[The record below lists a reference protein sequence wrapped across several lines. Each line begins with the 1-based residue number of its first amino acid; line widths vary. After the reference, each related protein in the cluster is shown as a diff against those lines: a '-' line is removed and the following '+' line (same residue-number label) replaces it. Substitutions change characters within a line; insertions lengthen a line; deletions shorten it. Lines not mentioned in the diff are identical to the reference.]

1 MRSKNRRERGEGNA
15 GCLLGLIILALVAF
29 IAYKMIPVKVKAA
42 DLKQTVTDEAKMAG
56 THRDDV
62 IMKQILAKARELK
75 LPVSEDN
82 VKISR
87 TPTDISVEVDYSV
100 PIDFP
105 GKTID
110 WHQHITAENPVF

>member
-1 MRSKNRRERGEGNA
+1 MRKHRSERGQGNV
-15 GCLLGLIILALVAF
+15 GCLFGLIVLALVAF

-62 IMKQILAKARELK
+62 IMKQILAKAREGQ
-75 LPVSEDN
+75 LPLTEDN
-82 VKISR
+82 VKITRPPSEI
-87 TPTDISVEVDYSV
+87 TVDVDYSV

-105 GKTID
+105 GKTFN
-110 WHQHITAENPVF
+110 WHQHITAQNPIF